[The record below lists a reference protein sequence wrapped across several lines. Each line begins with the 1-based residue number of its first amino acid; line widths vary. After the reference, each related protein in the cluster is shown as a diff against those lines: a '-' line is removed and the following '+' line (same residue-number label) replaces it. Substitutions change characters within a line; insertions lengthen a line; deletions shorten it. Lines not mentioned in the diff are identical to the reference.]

1 MDFNNDI
8 KIVAEGETL
17 NMRTGDLPPIHQP
30 TPFYESGVDIKGVI
44 PFIRDRIK
52 NEQIDKRNCIVKLN
66 QKEGKAT
73 FISDMLQENK
83 LTYKLSAEYK
93 RKSNILT
100 QNLEKSV
107 QINDFRKLI
116 ARLRRFFTHDS
127 EFEKLCKELE
137 RFNVNAHVK
146 IGDSKNESQR
156 DINKSY
162 SNQIQ
167 SSVPE
172 IVEMQ
177 FDDFKFGV
185 YIIIA
190 IKDSIANFWLESKEL
205 DDLVDKDIEHQIDL
219 IRFFCIEQE
228 ISLVDI

>member
-1 MDFNNDI
+1 MEFNTDI

-30 TPFYESGVDIKGVI
+30 TPFSESGVDIKGVI

-66 QKEGKAT
+66 QKEGKAI
-73 FISDMLQENK
+73 FSSDMLQENK

-116 ARLRRFFTHDS
+116 VRLRRFFTHES
-127 EFEKLCKELE
+127 KFEKLCKELE
-137 RFNVNAHVK
+137 LFNVNAHVK

>member
-1 MDFNNDI
+1 MDINTDI
-8 KIVAEGETL
+8 KILAEGETL
-17 NMRTGDLPPIHQP
+17 NMRTGSLPPIHEP
-30 TPFYESGVDIKGVI
+30 TPFSESGVDIKGVI
-44 PFIRDRIK
+44 HFITDRIK
-52 NEQIDKRNCIVKLN
+52 NEQIDKKKCIVKLN
-66 QKEGKAT
+66 QIEGKVI

-116 ARLRRFFTHDS
+116 VRLRRFFTHES

-137 RFNVNAHVK
+137 RFNVNAHIS
-146 IGDSKNESQR
+146 IGDSKNSSQR
-156 DINKSY
+156 DIKNNY

-177 FDDFKFGV
+177 FDDFKFDV
-185 YIIIA
+185 YVIIA

-205 DDLVDKDIEHQIDL
+205 DDLVDKDIENQIDL
-219 IRFFCIEQE
+219 IRYFCIENE